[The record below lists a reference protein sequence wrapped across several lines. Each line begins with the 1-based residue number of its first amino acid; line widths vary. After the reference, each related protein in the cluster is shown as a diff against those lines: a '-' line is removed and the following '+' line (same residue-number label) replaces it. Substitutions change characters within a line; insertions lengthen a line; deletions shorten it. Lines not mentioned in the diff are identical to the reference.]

1 MVPCSSTII
10 SSAFFTVWSRCATI
24 TTVRPTKSRS
34 SASVIAS
41 SEKLSKALVGSSSKI
56 ISGSF
61 RNIFAIASRCF
72 CPPESR
78 TPRSP
83 ISVSSHFS
91 SSNTNSHF
99 ASLRACMSLSS
110 VVGSSVLVSVSF
122 SVSFFSSLSFSS
134 FDVFDFFLTLDDS
147 FF

>member
-1 MVPCSSTII
+1 MI
-10 SSAFFTVWSRCATI
+10 TVLPSKRVW
-24 TTVRPTKSRS
+24 
-34 SASVIAS
+34 SASVMAS
-41 SEKLSKALVGSSSKI
+41 SEKLSRALVGSSRRI

-91 SSNTNSHF
+91 SSKTKSHF
-99 ASLRACMSLSS
+99 ASLRASMSLTS
-110 VVGSSVLVSVSF
+110 VVDSSVLMPVSVSF
-122 SVSFFSSLSFSS
+122 SFSFSFFSSLSFSS
-134 FDVFDFFLTLDDS
+134 FDVVDADGLNTDIFDSFLTLDDS

>member
-1 MVPCSSTII
+1 MM
-10 SSAFFTVWSRCATI
+10 TVLPSKRVW
-24 TTVRPTKSRS
+24 
-34 SASVIAS
+34 SASVMAS
-41 SEKLSKALVGSSSKI
+41 SEKLSRALVGSSRRI

-91 SSNTNSHF
+91 SSKTKSHF
-99 ASLRACMSLSS
+99 ASLRASMSLAS
-110 VVGSSVLVSVSF
+110 VVDSSALMSVSVSF
-122 SVSFFSSLSFSS
+122 SSFSSLSFSS
-134 FDVFDFFLTLDDS
+134 FDVVDADGLNTDIFDSFLTLDDS